1 MRKFQVKIILS
12 LVSFLLVFAS
22 ITVLQVN
29 DSALSNY
36 QTVSMIEP
44 NTGDTLRGKYYP
56 GTVDVGLMVLE
67 GFGGDHI
74 AMKNI
79 LTEFAEFGFH
89 LFAFDF
95 SGHGQSDGSLEFDNA
110 KTDRLANQTLQA
122 KNEFINLS
130 GLNNTEILMLG
141 HSMGARVALQA
152 VLYDPAPVNG
162 LILLGT
168 QLNLDFNAQS
178 SFFTGTK
185 DSELDW
191 VQGLNAENP
200 QTNVLMISGSW
211 DDILPVESAFL
222 LYEQLTGQ
230 QTTNYNAKFTNTQGK
245 IRDLYIV
252 KNLFHN
258 YEIFSTRVMK
268 KAKEWTV
275 DLMEFPAGPIN
286 VNATI
291 RRTVFWIIGALSLF
305 SAIIFTILTFD
316 PMKETRL
323 ENDEHEAVIFE
334 LRKFLWTKLL
344 LWLGGLPI
352 GALLCGLFIL
362 IPIDLPV
369 FNLVY
374 VGFIGGYGI
383 LLLTLY
389 LIGKMPGV
397 TGKMRFGFQDLE
409 VEDEELLKKSTIF
422 KIKFKYLLNKDGNLV
437 KPVLALLAGA
447 VIITL
452 SSLFVNTGLWYIFPA
467 SRIFWLIVFSF
478 FTAIGFYIGLYEMKM
493 MVRSVGKSKLFL
505 TLSTLIGLAPFFLLA
520 ILYLIL
526 GSFSGML
533 GSFNGIVILGL
544 SITVSILIQK
554 ITKNDYITAFIQ
566 AFLLQILILP
576 QGVLFAL

>member
-12 LVSFLLVFAS
+12 LVSFLLVFVS
-22 ITVLQVN
+22 ITMLQVN

-36 QTVSMIEP
+36 QNVTMVEDD
-44 NTGDTLRGKYYP
+44 TGDTLRGKYYP

-67 GFGGDHI
+67 GLGSDHVT
-74 AMKNI
+74 MKNI
-79 LTEFAEFGFH
+79 LTEFADFGFH
-89 LFAFDF
+89 LFTFDF
-95 SGHGQSDGSLEFDNA
+95 SGHGKSDGSLGFDNA
-110 KTDRLANQTLQA
+110 QTDRLAKQTLQA
-122 KNEFINLS
+122 KNEFMNLS
-130 GLNNTEILMLG
+130 GLNNSEILMIG

-152 VLYDPAPVNG
+152 VINDTDPVNG

-178 SFFTGTK
+178 SFFTDTT
-185 DSELDW
+185 DSELTW
-191 VQGLNAENP
+191 VQSISADNP
-200 QTNVLMISGSW
+200 QTNIILISGSW

-230 QTTNYNAKFTNTQGK
+230 QTADYCAKFTNIQGK
-245 IRDLYIV
+245 TRELYIV

-258 YEIFSTRVMK
+258 YEVFSTRVMK

-275 DLMEFPAGPIN
+275 SLMEFPADPIN
-286 VNATI
+286 VNTTI
-291 RRTVFWIIGALSLF
+291 RRTVFWIIGSLGLF

-316 PMKETRL
+316 PMKEKRL
-323 ENDEHEAVIFE
+323 ENEEHEAVVSE
-334 LRKFLWTKLL
+334 PKKFLWTKLL
-344 LWLGGLPI
+344 LWLGGSPI

-362 IPIDLPV
+362 IPIDLPI
-369 FNLVY
+369 FSLVY

-383 LLLTLY
+383 LLLILY
-389 LIGKMPGV
+389 LLGKMPGV
-397 TGKMRFGFQDLE
+397 TGRMRFGFQDLE
-409 VEDEELLKKSTIF
+409 VEDEELLTKSTVF
-422 KIKFKYLLNKDGNLV
+422 KIKLKYLLNKDGNWV

-447 VIITL
+447 VIISL
-452 SSLFVNTGLWYIFPA
+452 SSLFVNTGLWYVFPT

-478 FTAIGFYIGLYEMKM
+478 FTSIGFYVGLYEMKM
-493 MVRSVGKSKLFL
+493 MMRSLRKSKLIL
-505 TLSTLIGLAPFFLLA
+505 TLTTLIGFVPFFLLA
-520 ILYLIL
+520 IFYLIL

-533 GSFNGIVILGL
+533 GSFNGLVILGL

>member
-1 MRKFQVKIILS
+1 
-12 LVSFLLVFAS
+12 
-22 ITVLQVN
+22 
-29 DSALSNY
+29 
-36 QTVSMIEP
+36 
-44 NTGDTLRGKYYP
+44 
-56 GTVDVGLMVLE
+56 
-67 GFGGDHI
+67 
-74 AMKNI
+74 
-79 LTEFAEFGFH
+79 
-89 LFAFDF
+89 
-95 SGHGQSDGSLEFDNA
+95 
-110 KTDRLANQTLQA
+110 
-122 KNEFINLS
+122 
-130 GLNNTEILMLG
+130 
-141 HSMGARVALQA
+141 
-152 VLYDPAPVNG
+152 
-162 LILLGT
+162 
-168 QLNLDFNAQS
+168 
-178 SFFTGTK
+178 
-185 DSELDW
+185 
-191 VQGLNAENP
+191 
-200 QTNVLMISGSW
+200 
-211 DDILPVESAFL
+211 
-222 LYEQLTGQ
+222 
-230 QTTNYNAKFTNTQGK
+230 
-245 IRDLYIV
+245 V

>member
-36 QTVSMIEP
+36 QTVTMIEP
-44 NTGDTLRGKYYP
+44 DTGDILRGKYYP
-56 GTVDVGLMVLE
+56 GTVDVGLLVLE
-67 GFGGDHI
+67 GFGSDHI
-74 AMKNI
+74 TMKNI

-95 SGHGQSDGSLEFDNA
+95 SGHGQSDGSLGFDNA
-110 KTDRLANQTLQA
+110 KTDRLANQTIQA

-130 GLNNTEILMLG
+130 GLNNSEILMIG

-152 VLYDPAPVNG
+152 VTYDPTPVNG

-178 SFFTGTK
+178 NFFTGTT
-185 DSELDW
+185 DSELAW
-191 VQGLNAENP
+191 VQGLSAENP
-200 QTNVLMISGSW
+200 QTNIILISGSW
-211 DDILPVESAFL
+211 DDVLPVESAFL

-230 QTTNYNAKFTNTQGK
+230 QTADYNAKFTNTQGK
-245 IRDLYIV
+245 IRELFIV

-258 YEIFSTRVMK
+258 YEVFSTRVMK

-275 DLMEFPAGPIN
+275 GLMEFPAEPIN
-286 VNATI
+286 VNSTI
-291 RRTVFWIIGALSLF
+291 RRTVFWIIGSLSLF
-305 SAIIFTILTFD
+305 SAIILTILTFD
-316 PMKETRL
+316 PLKETRL
-323 ENDEHEAVIFE
+323 ENDEHEAIVSE
-334 LRKFLWTKLL
+334 PNKFLWTKLL

-352 GALLCGLFIL
+352 GGLLCGLFIL
-362 IPIDLPV
+362 LPIDLPV

-383 LLLTLY
+383 LLLALY

-409 VEDEELLKKSTIF
+409 VEDEELLKKSTVF
-422 KIKFKYLLNKDGNLV
+422 KIKLKYLLNKDGNWM

-467 SRIFWLIVFSF
+467 SRIFWLLVFSF
-478 FTAIGFYIGLYEMKM
+478 FTAIGFYISLYEMKM
-493 MVRSVGKSKLFL
+493 LLRSIGKSNLFL
-505 TLSTLIGLAPFFLLA
+505 TLSTLIGLVPFFLLT
-520 ILYLIL
+520 IFYLAL

-533 GSFNGIVILGL
+533 WSFNGLIILGL
-544 SITVSILIQK
+544 SITVSILIHK

-566 AFLLQILILP
+566 AFLLQILVLP
-576 QGVLFAL
+576 QGALFAF